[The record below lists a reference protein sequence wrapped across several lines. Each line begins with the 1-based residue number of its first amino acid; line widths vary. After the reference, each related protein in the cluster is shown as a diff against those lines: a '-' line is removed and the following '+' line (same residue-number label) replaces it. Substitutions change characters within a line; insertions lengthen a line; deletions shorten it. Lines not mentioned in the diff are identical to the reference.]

1 MTSRATVV
9 LRNCATY
16 DVDRIE
22 ELAGEALDLF
32 DIRPFGKT
40 LIKPNVVM
48 SGEKFPHSHTR
59 VEFVEGVVRA
69 LQQRDDDVTEMA
81 VGERCG
87 ISIPTRYAF
96 KGAGFNEMF
105 ERTGVEHYHFEE
117 ETQVEI
123 PLRHPGRLR
132 DRIYVPEPVANAD
145 FFVNVPKFKAHPW
158 TTVTFGMKNYI
169 GIQDDRHRL
178 IDHDHLLNEK
188 VRDLQFVL
196 QPQFC
201 AIDAII
207 AGEGRMLTPL
217 PFDMG
222 LAIFGNDQLA
232 FDAVC
237 CHILGIDPLSV
248 DHLRLAHEA
257 GFGTVDL
264 QEIDIV
270 GDLTLAEAQQRAEGF
285 RVGLIRIEDYFA
297 DSKINAY
304 AGPPPSADSVD
315 ATTTDVDDPEYC
327 WGGCPGAMQEAIELI
342 RLFDDETDAKMPITH
357 IVFGAYDGDIDANEG
372 ERVVFIG
379 DCTSFAGEVAGQ
391 KVDIRSVYQHRR
403 NTEPLDAKHT
413 DMFARMAK
421 TNVKF
426 LKERNEQV
434 IELRGCPVSVAEQ
447 LLALVSLG
455 GLKNPFLDPAE
466 ATRFGSSYLSWRT
479 QTAIKRLRREPYVR
493 AGEAPR
499 GEAATAL

>member
-9 LRNCATY
+9 LRDCTTY
-16 DVDRIE
+16 DVGRIE
-22 ELAGEALDLF
+22 QLAGEALDLLG
-32 DIRPFGKT
+32 IQPFGKT
-40 LIKPNVVM
+40 LVKPNVVM

-59 VEFVEGVVRA
+59 AEFVEGVVRA
-69 LQQRDDDVTEMA
+69 LQARDGDVAELA
-81 VGERCG
+81 VGERSG
-87 ISIPTRYAF
+87 ISMPTRYAF
-96 KGAGFNEMF
+96 KGAGFTEMF
-105 ERTGVEHYHFEE
+105 DRTGVKHYHFDE

-123 PLRHPGRLR
+123 PLSHPGRLR

-237 CHILGIDPLSV
+237 CHIIGIDPLSV

-264 QEIDIV
+264 GEIDVV
-270 GDLTLAEAQQRAEGF
+270 GDLALAEAQQRAEGF

-297 DSKINAY
+297 DSKISAY
-304 AGPPPSADSVD
+304 AGPPPSSDSVD
-315 ATTTDVDDPEYC
+315 ANGESEDPDYC

-342 RLFDDETDAKMPITH
+342 RLFDEETDAKMPITH
-357 IVFGAYDGDIDANEG
+357 IVFGAYDGEIDAKED

-379 DCTSFAGEVAGQ
+379 DCTSFAGDIAGQ
-391 KVDIRSVYQHRR
+391 KVDIRSIYQDRSA
-403 NTEPLDAKHT
+403 TEPLEAKHK
-413 DMFARMAK
+413 DMFARMVQ

-426 LKERNEQV
+426 LKERNEQI

-455 GLKNPFLDPAE
+455 GLKNPFLDPVE

-499 GEAATAL
+499 GQAATEL

>member
-1 MTSRATVV
+1 V
-9 LRNCATY
+9 LRDCSTY
-16 DVDRIE
+16 DVDLIE
-22 ELAGEALDLF
+22 QLAGDALDLLEL
-32 DIRPFGKT
+32 RPFGRT
-40 LIKPNVVM
+40 LVKPNVVM

-69 LQQRDDDVTEMA
+69 LQRRDDGVTELA
-81 VGERCG
+81 VGERSG
-87 ISIPTRYAF
+87 ISMPTRYAF

-105 ERTGVEHYHFEE
+105 DRTGVEYYHFDE

-123 PLRHPGRLR
+123 PLSHKGRLR
-132 DRIYVPEPVANAD
+132 DRIYVPEPVAKAD

-237 CHILGIDPLSV
+237 CHIIGIDPLSV

-264 QEIDIV
+264 AEIDIE
-270 GDLTLAEAQQRAEGF
+270 GDLSLTEAQQRAEGF

-297 DSKINAY
+297 DNNISAY
-304 AGPPPSADSVD
+304 AGPPPATDSVD
-315 ATTTDVDDPEYC
+315 AAESETADLDYC

-342 RLFDDETDAKMPITH
+342 RLFDEETDAKMPITH
-357 IVFGAYDGDIDANEG
+357 IVFGAYDGEIDAKAD

-379 DCTSFAGEVAGQ
+379 DCTSFAGEISGQ
-391 KVDIRSVYQHRR
+391 KVDIRSVYQDRS
-403 NTEPLDAKHT
+403 TKEPLEAKHT

-426 LKERNEQV
+426 LKERNDQIV
-434 IELRGCPVSVAEQ
+434 ELRGCPVSVAEQ

-479 QTAIKRLRREPYVR
+479 QTAIKRVRRHPYVR

-499 GEAATAL
+499 GKAATVL